1 MYDSHDLSV
10 NDDLID
16 SIMHKIHQ
24 ILINQQKAT
33 REGVKGYK

>member
-16 SIMHKIHQ
+16 SIMHKIH
-24 ILINQQKAT
+24 LIYQQKAA

>member
-16 SIMHKIHQ
+16 SIMHKIH
-24 ILINQQKAT
+24 LIYMYQQKAA

>member
-16 SIMHKIHQ
+16 SIIHKIH
-24 ILINQQKAT
+24 LINQQKAT
-33 REGVKGYK
+33 REDVKGYK